1 MSSLIVDG
9 TTLDRASSVYVN
21 GTALDYGKKI
31 YLNGTEV
38 YQIVPYAPGTEIFT
52 YSVSAGGNIGNL
64 VSSYGST
71 YSHVF
76 ETAPYFIEG
85 SGSPDSRVRFKLAN
99 GYRVSYYSQ
108 AGLGTDSD
116 GSGAGNTNGEYVL
129 YVGYT
134 VSGLSDYTYG
144 FSIAGSGN
152 GGTTFKV
159 MFDGTYV

>member
-1 MSSLIVDG
+1 MGID
-9 TTLDRASSVYVN
+9 VN
-21 GTALDYGKKI
+21 GTDLAADADVYFNGTKLDYGKKV
-31 YLNGTEV
+31 YFNGTEV
-38 YQIVPYAPGTEIFT
+38 FRIIPYPPGTEMFT
-52 YSVSAGGNIGNL
+52 YSVSAGGNISNL
-64 VSSYGST
+64 VTTYAST
-71 YSHVF
+71 YPQVF
-76 ETAPYFIEG
+76 ETAPYYIEG

-116 GSGAGNTNGEYVL
+116 GSGAGNTNGVYTL

-134 VSGLSDYTYG
+134 VSGLGDSTYG

-159 MFDGTYV
+159 IFDGTYV